1 MMDKDRLT
9 FHNRL
14 EIGQEAWDAF
24 VETSD
29 EAWLWHRFDL
39 QDAISTW
46 PGKHDLSFAVRD
58 HASGGRIVALIPI
71 HLIETRRLYTF
82 RWNTLDSLGGP
93 ACANDLGIKQKRK
106 ILEFSFSQMNAIAR
120 KYYAVEINFALS
132 PMAPA
137 YCGER
142 CPRINP
148 LLEMGCENILTQTWV
163 VDIRQGREK
172 LWMNMETRARNA
184 IRKAEKEGLRVRPA
198 NGSDDLDIYYHLHC
212 ETYLRTGVPPHPK
225 SYFEAIWRNFLS
237 KDLSLI
243 FFAEWKENVVA
254 AENFG
259 VYKKAAV
266 YWTGAANSQGLTLQ
280 ANSLLQWAA
289 MQSMVEN
296 GIEWY
301 ETGEAF
307 PHLREGKLKGLNNFK
322 RSFGGE
328 MFPYYRGRVVFKSYK
343 RAMVEFLKETRSL
356 MRRGPNPG
364 KRHEDR

>member
-1 MMDKDRLT
+1 MSNSHLL
-9 FHNRL
+9 FLNRF
-14 EIGQEAWDAF
+14 EVGQEDWDTF
-24 VETSD
+24 VDASD

-39 QDAISTW
+39 QDAISTL
-46 PGKHDLSFAVRD
+46 PGKHDLSFAIRGT
-58 HASGGRIVALIPI
+58 ALGERIVAVIPL
-71 HLIETRRLYTF
+71 HLIEKRRIYAF
-82 RWNTLDSLGGP
+82 KWNTLDSLGGP
-93 ACANDLGIKQKRK
+93 ACANGLGVKQKRK
-106 ILEFSFSQMNAIAR
+106 ILEYAMSQITDLAR
-120 KYYAVEINFALS
+120 KYDAVEINFALS

-148 LLEMGCENILTQTWV
+148 LLEMGCENTLTQTWV
-163 VDIRQGREK
+163 VDIRQGKEK

-212 ETYLRTGVPPHPK
+212 ETYRRTGVPPHPK

-259 VYKKAAV
+259 AYKKAAV

-328 MFPYYRGRVVFKSYK
+328 LFPYYRGRIVFSPKWH
-343 RAMVEFLKETRSL
+343 SL
-356 MRRGPNPG
+356 WRFIHTWRTNT
-364 KRHEDR
+364 